1 MEVLMSVVI
10 TISRELGSQ
19 GSYIASAVAE
29 QMNLRYIDREILHR
43 AAELAGFPDEQMI
56 SILEEQE
63 RVPGFLARMI
73 ESLNAMPSVPAIA
86 SATMR
91 EGYYLHPEI
100 ATLVAEEQARQE
112 RREVI
117 GQAYTDLMGRVLR
130 EYASTGNVI
139 IVGRGGQVV
148 LRDYTRVLHV
158 RIHAPVEFRVRNII
172 KRQKVSYDEA
182 SELVRE
188 SDRMRARYIKRYY
201 YEDWSNPFLYDIV
214 VNTNRMSVQ
223 MGAHFISAAANWL
236 AENGR
241 T

>member
-1 MEVLMSVVI
+1 MSIVI
-10 TISRELGSQ
+10 TLSRELGSQ
-19 GSYIASAVAE
+19 GSYVATAVAD
-29 QMNLRYIDREILHR
+29 QLDLRYLDREILHR
-43 AAELAGFPDEQMI
+43 AAEVSGYPDEQMI
-56 SILEEQE
+56 SILEQQE

-91 EGYYLHPEI
+91 EGYYMHPEI

-112 RREVI
+112 RREVV
-117 GQAYTDLMGRVLR
+117 GQAYTDLMGRVMR
-130 EYASTGNVI
+130 EYASSGGVI
-139 IVGRGGQVV
+139 IVGRGGQII

-158 RIHAPVEFRVRNII
+158 RVQAPLEVRVRNII
-172 KRQKVSYDEA
+172 KRQKISYDVA

-201 YEDWSNPFLYDIV
+201 YEDWSNPYLYDMV

-223 MGAHFISAAANWL
+223 MAAHFVSAAATWL

-241 T
+241 V